1 MRFLELKIPPLLL
14 VPIFIVDM
22 LILRWLFPRPEFN
35 FEGQQELSFLLLGTG
50 ILLPVLGFIAFQK
63 AKTTVHPQHPEETS
77 ALVRGGVY
85 QYTRNPMYL
94 GFLLVLVAA
103 ALYLGNVWSAC
114 MVPLFVWY
122 MNQFQIIPEERILT
136 EKFGD
141 DFRAYLKQTRRW
153 L

>member
-1 MRFLELKIPPLLL
+1 MGSLELKIPPLIL
-14 VPIFIVDM
+14 VPIFIADM
-22 LILRWLFPRPEFN
+22 LILRWLFPRPEISFI
-35 FEGQQELSFLLLGTG
+35 GQSELSFIFLGAG
-50 ILLPVLGFIAFQK
+50 VLLPLLGFIAFHQ
-63 AKTTVHPQHPEETS
+63 AKTTVHPQHPEETTV
-77 ALVRGGVY
+77 LVRGGVY
-85 QYTRNPMYL
+85 HYTRNPMYL